1 MPRPDKL
8 NGFLN
13 ATSELHALNGKSH
26 FSPADEEKE
35 PETLNKSS
43 EPPIDLTAY
52 LRKPKYSLESFIFPT
67 EKAQQQVKRVLA
79 EITYHDLIYTTW
91 GMGEKHPTDVGLS
104 INCYGPSGTGK
115 SMLLEVIAH
124 KLGLQVLEV
133 PSTAS
138 KFVGVTEQITQ
149 EIFAFAT
156 IHNAFIV
163 WNEADRD
170 FGKRLE
176 QVSQSADA
184 GVNSARSILLDQL
197 SSYKGLIGLTTNLVH
212 NYDSAFVSRIRF
224 EIQLDLPDAEAR
236 AKIWQAQIPNQLP
249 LDESVNFTQLAAQF
263 DEISGRD
270 IKKAVLNAVASAA
283 SQEKL
288 DIEKRVTQSHFI
300 EAMEEVIAGKKA
312 AEKGELKLTP
322 VTEKVELPPQ
332 PSIES
337 KPQASAAQE
346 QSQPP
351 EFTT

>member
-1 MPRPDKL
+1 MPRPDDKF
-8 NGFLN
+8 NRFLQ
-13 ATSELHALNGKSH
+13 ATAALHALNGKSH
-26 FSPADEEKE
+26 VSPADEEKE

-43 EPPIDLTAY
+43 EPPIDLTAC
-52 LRKPKYSLESFIFPT
+52 LRKPKYSLDNFIFPT
-67 EKAQQQVKRVLA
+67 EKAQLQVKRIVA
-79 EITYHDLIYTTW
+79 EITHHDLIYSIW
-91 GMGEKHPTDVGLS
+91 GMGEKHPTDVALS
-104 INCYGPSGTGK
+104 INCYGPPGTGK

-124 KLGLQVLEV
+124 KLGLKVLEV

-197 SSYKGLIGLTTNLVH
+197 SSYKGVIGLTTNLVH

-236 AKIWQAQIPNQLP
+236 AKIWQAQIPNKLP
-249 LDESVNFTQLAAQF
+249 LDESVNFTQLATQF

-283 SQEKL
+283 SEEKL

-312 AEKGELKLTP
+312 AEKEELKLTP

-332 PSIES
+332 PSSES
-337 KPQASAAQE
+337 KPLASA
-346 QSQPP
+346 
-351 EFTT
+351 T

>member
-1 MPRPDKL
+1 MPRPDKF
-8 NGFLN
+8 NRFLK

-52 LRKPKYSLESFIFPT
+52 LRKPKYSQENFIFPT
-67 EKAQQQVKRVLA
+67 KKAQLQVKKVLA
-79 EITYHDLIYTTW
+79 EITHHDLMYNTW

-104 INCYGPSGTGK
+104 INCYGPPGTGK

-124 KLGLQVLEV
+124 RLGLQVLEV

-138 KFVGVTEQITQ
+138 KFVGVTEQIIQ

-156 IHNAFIV
+156 IHNALIV

-184 GVNSARSILLDQL
+184 GINSARCILLDQL
-197 SSYKGLIGLTTNLVH
+197 SSYQGVIGLTTNLVH

-224 EIQLDLPDAEAR
+224 EIQLDLPDVEAR
-236 AKIWQAQIPNQLP
+236 TKIWQAQIPNQLP
-249 LDESVNFTQLAAQF
+249 LDDSVNFTQLAAQF

-283 SQEKL
+283 SEEKL

-300 EAMEEVIAGKKA
+300 EAMDEVMAGKKA

-322 VTEKVELPPQ
+322 VTGNVELPPQ
-332 PSIES
+332 PSRED
-337 KPQASAAQE
+337 
-346 QSQPP
+346 
-351 EFTT
+351 